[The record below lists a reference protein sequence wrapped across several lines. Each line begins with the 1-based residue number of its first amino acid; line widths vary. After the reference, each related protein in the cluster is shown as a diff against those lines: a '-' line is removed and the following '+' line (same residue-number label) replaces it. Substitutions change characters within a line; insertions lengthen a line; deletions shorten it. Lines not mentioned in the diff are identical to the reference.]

1 MLSNY
6 LILCCSFSFCFQSFS
21 ASGSFPMSWFFTSHG
36 QSIGVS
42 ASESVLPMTI
52 QDSFP
57 LGLTGLISLQ
67 SKGLSRI
74 ISSTIIWKQFFS
86 AQPSLWSDSHTRTQL
101 LEKTIALTRRTFVR
115 LRSLQKT
122 SDIHNDTL
130 RQVLFWRLRGE
141 VGAEANRNK
150 ASLCEK
156 SARISENGD
165 WLPSGFMAKTKKL
178 PKWIILV

>member
-74 ISSTIIWKQFFS
+74 ISSTIIWKHQFFS
-86 AQPSLWSDSHTRTQL
+86 AQPSLWSNSHTCTQL
-101 LEKTIALTRRTFVR
+101 LEKTIALTRWTFIG
-115 LRSLQKT
+115 LWSLQKT
-122 SDIHNDTL
+122 SGDIHNDT
-130 RQVLFWRLRGE
+130 FWGKYYSRGYRGE
-141 VGAEANRNK
+141 VGAEANTEIK
-150 ASLCEK
+150 QASVRSQLE
-156 SARISENGD
+156 
-165 WLPSGFMAKTKKL
+165 
-178 PKWIILV
+178 